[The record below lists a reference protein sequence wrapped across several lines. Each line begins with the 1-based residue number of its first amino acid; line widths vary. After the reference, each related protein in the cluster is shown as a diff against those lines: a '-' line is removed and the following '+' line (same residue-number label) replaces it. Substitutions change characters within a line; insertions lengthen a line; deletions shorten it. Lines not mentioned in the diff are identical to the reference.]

1 LSNFI
6 IKQEGSSPVVVDN
19 LWEIRLGVGSFLV
32 GALASALAMV
42 AVGCYLGRRQPD
54 ARTPQGWPVNF
65 AHRGGAEIIPENTL
79 EGFRKGLLTGA
90 GVLELDVPATAD
102 GTVVVIH
109 DETVD
114 RTTDGSGAVRE
125 MTLAKV
131 RRLDAGYRFTSD
143 GGRTYPYRGKGVRI
157 PTLEEVYRVFTD
169 VPINVEIKGKRAGI
183 EEAVW
188 RVIEGA
194 GAEERTLV
202 APEYSGTIRRFR
214 EASDRRVATAS
225 SSVEL
230 ILFWLLSRLHLGGLS
245 KPSYQTLQG
254 PETYKGLRIVT
265 PELVRGAHERGQ
277 RVDVWTI
284 DHEPDVRR
292 LLGFGVG
299 GIMTDRPDV
308 LARGLR
314 GE

>member
-1 LSNFI
+1 
-6 IKQEGSSPVVVDN
+6 
-19 LWEIRLGVGSFLV
+19 
-32 GALASALAMV
+32 
-42 AVGCYLGRRQPD
+42 
-54 ARTPQGWPVNF
+54 
-65 AHRGGAEIIPENTL
+65 
-79 EGFRKGLLTGA
+79 
-90 GVLELDVPATAD
+90 
-102 GTVVVIH
+102 
-109 DETVD
+109 
-114 RTTDGSGAVRE
+114 
-125 MTLAKV
+125 
-131 RRLDAGYRFTSD
+131 
-143 GGRTYPYRGKGVRI
+143 
-157 PTLEEVYRVFTD
+157 
-169 VPINVEIKGKRAGI
+169 
-183 EEAVW
+183 
-188 RVIEGA
+188 
-194 GAEERTLV
+194 V